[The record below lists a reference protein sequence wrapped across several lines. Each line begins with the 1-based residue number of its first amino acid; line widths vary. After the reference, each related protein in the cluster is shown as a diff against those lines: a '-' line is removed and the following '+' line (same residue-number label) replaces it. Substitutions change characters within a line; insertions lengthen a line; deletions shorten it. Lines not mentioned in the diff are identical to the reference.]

1 MDVNAIM
8 DLPGIGTT
16 IASAI
21 HSGSEWGGK
30 FLRDPQWQGDKNRM
44 ANHIIYESTMWSIGT
59 GITTGF
65 GGLAGVPADVGFT
78 LYSQVKLAATLF
90 TIYEIDTTDKST
102 QPIILAAAAGVSAA
116 ELATQ
121 LGTSIGVK
129 AIRSALMSVP
139 GKVFAQINK
148 ALGIKLISKAG
159 EKTLVNVA
167 KIVPFLGSAVTG
179 TVNGVMMNACG
190 HFTLIF
196 IKAFNDTPDE
206 I

>member
-8 DLPGIGTT
+8 DLPGIGDT

-21 HSGSEWGGK
+21 HSGSEWGK
-30 FLRDPQWQGDKNRM
+30 EFLHDPQWQGDKNRM

-59 GITTGF
+59 GVTTGL
-65 GGLAGVPADVGFT
+65 GGLAGIPADVAFT

-90 TIYEIDTTDKST
+90 TIYEIDTRDKST
-102 QPIILAAAAGVSAA
+102 QPIILAAAGVGAA

-139 GKVFAQINK
+139 GKVLAQINK

-159 EKTLVNVA
+159 EKTLLNVA
-167 KIVPFLGSAVTG
+167 KIVPFLGSPVTG
-179 TVNGVMMNACG
+179 MVNGVMMNACG
-190 HFTLIF
+190 HSTLIF
-196 IKAFNDTPDE
+196 IKAFK
-206 I
+206 

>member
-8 DLPGIGTT
+8 DLPGIGDT

-21 HSGSEWGGK
+21 HSGSEWGK
-30 FLRDPQWQGDKNRM
+30 EFLHDPQWQGDKNRM

-59 GITTGF
+59 GVTTGL
-65 GGLAGVPADVGFT
+65 GGLAGIPADVAFT

-90 TIYEIDTTDKST
+90 TIYEIDTRDKST
-102 QPIILAAAAGVSAA
+102 QPIILAAAGVGAA

-139 GKVFAQINK
+139 GKVLAQINK

-159 EKTLVNVA
+159 EKTLLNVA
-167 KIVPFLGSAVTG
+167 KIVPFLGSPVTG
-179 TVNGVMMNACG
+179 MVNGVMMNACG

-196 IKAFNDTPDE
+196 IKAFK
-206 I
+206 